1 LLKNPERLSKVFF
14 IKLQLKDTEDKILSR
29 NFYWSSENY
38 QDYTLLDSLPKV
50 LISDNATIT
59 NDLEKTTIS
68 VSLKN
73 TEKQLALMIRL
84 KVLQSESGKRVL
96 PIFYSDNYIS
106 LVPGESR
113 TISIEFKNKNLE
125 GEKPKLMVE
134 GWNIIPL
141 EIKMN

>member
-1 LLKNPERLSKVFF
+1 
-14 IKLQLKDTEDKILSR
+14 
-29 NFYWSSENY
+29 
-38 QDYTLLDSLPKV
+38 LPKV